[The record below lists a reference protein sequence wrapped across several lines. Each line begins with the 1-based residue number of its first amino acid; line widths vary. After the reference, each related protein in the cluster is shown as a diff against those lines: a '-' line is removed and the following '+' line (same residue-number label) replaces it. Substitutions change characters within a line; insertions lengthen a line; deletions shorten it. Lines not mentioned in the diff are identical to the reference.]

1 MSSKAGFT
9 VIEHTADTGIKFYGE
24 TFSEIYENAAK
35 GMFSLITDR
44 RTVKPKEEKMFKI
57 KGKDY
62 EELTI
67 NWLRELHYFHQSKL
81 FLFRKFKFN
90 KLSGKERNFT
100 VYSTAFGEN
109 INLNRHI
116 IKNEIKLVTYHK
128 FHVKK
133 IENYWE
139 GLVIFDI

>member
-35 GMFSLITDR
+35 GMSSLITDR
-44 RTVKPKEEKMFKI
+44 RTVKPIKEKI
-57 KGKDY
+57 FIIEGKDY

-67 NWLRELHYFHQSKL
+67 NWLRELHYFHQSEL

-100 VYSTAFGEN
+100 VSSTAFGEN
-109 INLNRHI
+109 INLNRHK

-128 FHVKK
+128 FYVKK